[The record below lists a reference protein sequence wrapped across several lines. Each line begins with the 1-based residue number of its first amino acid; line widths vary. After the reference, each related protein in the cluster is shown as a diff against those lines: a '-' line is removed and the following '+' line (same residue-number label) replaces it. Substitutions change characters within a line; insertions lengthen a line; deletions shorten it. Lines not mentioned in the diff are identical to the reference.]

1 MKLGGHFLA
10 SNLVNIGVS
19 SAGKPNAV
27 QAFSSFTHA
36 YQETRHLGDS
46 QSMLSG
52 YRLEVIVGCMSA
64 GKSSELIRRIER
76 ARLAYLPTIIVR
88 PITDTRSKPNHVES
102 RNGLTSHAL
111 VVESARDILKY
122 SSHAVVIGLD
132 ECQFFDDELI
142 PVVQTLLRQKK
153 KIIASG
159 LDLDYKGETFG
170 QVPTLMAMADRVDKL
185 LAVCRKCGSDF
196 ACRTQ
201 RLVHSDEQI
210 LVGDCQYEARCIHCF
225 EPPGEYQLRLELPL
239 AETNPPQLAI
249 VQGPA
254 TAATV
259 AS

>member
-1 MKLGGHFLA
+1 
-10 SNLVNIGVS
+10 
-19 SAGKPNAV
+19 
-27 QAFSSFTHA
+27 
-36 YQETRHLGDS
+36 
-46 QSMLSG
+46 MLSG

-88 PITDTRSKPNHVES
+88 PKTDTRSKENHIES
-102 RNGLTSHAL
+102 RNGLASQAI
-111 VVESARDILKY
+111 VVDEAREILKY

-132 ECQFFDDELI
+132 ECQFFADDLI
-142 PVVQTLLRQKK
+142 PVVKTLLRQKK

-159 LDLDYKGETFG
+159 LDLDYRGEAFG
-170 QVPTLMAMADRVDKL
+170 HMPQLMAMADRVDKL

-201 RLVHSDEQI
+201 RMVHSDEQI

-239 AETNPPQLAI
+239 AETTPMTLSLVPGSA
-249 VQGPA
+249 V
-254 TAATV
+254 AAG
-259 AS
+259 